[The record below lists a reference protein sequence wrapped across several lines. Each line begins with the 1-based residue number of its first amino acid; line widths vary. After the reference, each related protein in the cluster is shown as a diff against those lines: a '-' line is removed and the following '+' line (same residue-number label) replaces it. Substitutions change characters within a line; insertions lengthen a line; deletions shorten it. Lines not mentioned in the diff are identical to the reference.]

1 MGKDT
6 GPKYKLS
13 RQFGEKLDDA
23 QSPKNPVVKRPY
35 PPGQHGPKRM
45 RRVSEYGQQLREK
58 QKAKKLYGM
67 REKQFRNYFVK
78 AKKMKGAAG
87 GNLVILLETRLD
99 NVLFRLGF
107 LKTRRGARQAINHG
121 HIRVNDKKVTIPSYH
136 ITIGET
142 ISIKPNSLPKVL
154 FKDIPKSISKKNLP
168 SWLVIT
174 DDSKLQ
180 SKIASLPAKEE
191 LEQGFDTSMIIEFYS
206 R

>member
-1 MGKDT
+1 MGKDI

-23 QSPKNPVVKRPY
+23 ESSKNPVVKRPY
-35 PPGQHGPKRM
+35 PPGQHGPKKM

-67 REKQFRNYFVK
+67 REKQFRNYFKK

-87 GNLVILLETRLD
+87 ENLVALLETRLD

-107 LKTRRGARQAINHG
+107 SKTRRSARQAINHG
-121 HIRVNDKKVTIPSYH
+121 HVRVNNKKVTIPSYH
-136 ITIGET
+136 VKIGEM
-142 ISIKPNSLPKVL
+142 ISIRPKSLQKIL
-154 FKDIPKSISKKNLP
+154 FKDVPKSISKKNLP
-168 SWLVIT
+168 SWLFTT
-174 DDSKLQ
+174 DKAKLQ
-180 SKIASLPAKEE
+180 SKVASLPAKEE